1 MRIPEANIGTMTT
14 TWVRKQ
20 FSSTSTPY
28 IEAVG
33 ETWHGKFGGVSTIFC
48 RIFHEVR
55 NGNDVFDV
63 FIVDG
68 ARHSFSWEVGS
79 EKEARALAELL
90 MGKLYERRTKDPVSR
105 GFRDLN
111 D

>member
-1 MRIPEANIGTMTT
+1 MGLHETTIGPMTT

-20 FSSTSTPY
+20 FSSTTTPY
-28 IEAVG
+28 IEAAG

-55 NGNDVFDV
+55 NGDDAFDV
-63 FIVDG
+63 FIADG

-90 MGKLYERRTKDPVSR
+90 MMKLYERRTKDPVSR

-111 D
+111 E